1 MGAWKGVLA
10 AVCRLEG
17 IGRDWWIGKGKLAR
31 STLREVGGYNLS
43 HGEEEKTVAK
53 KAKLEAELAK
63 LK

>member
-1 MGAWKGVLA
+1 MGLDLG
-10 AVCRLEG
+10 LELG
-17 IGRDWWIGKGKLAR
+17 LDLTGSGPPKKQII
-31 STLREVGGYNLS
+31 YNLS